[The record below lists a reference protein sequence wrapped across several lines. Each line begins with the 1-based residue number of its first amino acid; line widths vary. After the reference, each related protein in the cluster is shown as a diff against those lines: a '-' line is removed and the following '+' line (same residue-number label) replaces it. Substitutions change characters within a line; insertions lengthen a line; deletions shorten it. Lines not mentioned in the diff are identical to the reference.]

1 MNISDIEISK
11 LYVSHMNVRKTLR
24 GIKDETSISDLAND
38 IVMNG
43 LINPITVLYNN
54 TNNKYEI
61 IAGQRRFLAMKKLN
75 KDAITCN
82 ILQVDPHKAEQISL
96 VENIQRNPMTTCD
109 KVKAFAKLYEANNK
123 NVDSLLSKI
132 NVSNITIQKY
142 LKLRDLPEEVLN
154 LLDMKSEICDKI
166 SIDVALELTKLQNN
180 KSNILELLSSLN
192 DLTNGQKLELLKL
205 LNNKDGDKDGD
216 KD

>member
-82 ILQVDPHKAEQISL
+82 ILHVDPHKAEQISL

-109 KVKAFAKLYEANNK
+109 KVKAFA
-123 NVDSLLSKI
+123 
-132 NVSNITIQKY
+132 
-142 LKLRDLPEEVLN
+142 
-154 LLDMKSEICDKI
+154 
-166 SIDVALELTKLQNN
+166 
-180 KSNILELLSSLN
+180 
-192 DLTNGQKLELLKL
+192 
-205 LNNKDGDKDGD
+205 
-216 KD
+216 